1 MNEMNNDAPH
11 NNRLYAEAAWRL
23 DERGASPFVRTW
35 PVQVR
40 PRREKRGGGTV
51 LLARGGVADR
61 FAQPA
66 MGLVGVDPA
75 MP

>member
-1 MNEMNNDAPH
+1 MA
-11 NNRLYAEAAWRL
+11 RL
-23 DERGASPFVRTW
+23 DESGVSPFVRRW
-35 PVQVR
+35 PAQVR
-40 PRREKRGGGTV
+40 PRRGKRGGGTV
-51 LLARGGVADR
+51 LLACGGVADR

>member
-1 MNEMNNDAPH
+1 MVRRTIIAFMRNLH
-11 NNRLYAEAAWRL
+11 
-23 DERGASPFVRTW
+23 GAVGRKRRFAVRAQMASSGPATTA
-35 PVQVR
+35 
-40 PRREKRGGGTV
+40 KRGGGTV
-51 LLARGGVADR
+51 LLARGGAADR